1 MATNPKAP
9 TLIEEVRRKQIVD
22 TAIETIA
29 ERGFSHTT
37 LNDIA
42 KKAGVSTG
50 VITYH
55 FKNKDDLIEQSIKK
69 LLDAPNAY
77 VISRVDKQSTHRD
90 RLRAY
95 ITANIEF
102 MREHRSHSVA
112 LIYSFGS
119 IGSEHERHRIM
130 ARQHAKIRKYL
141 AKILRAGQEAKE
153 FGAFHAETVAQI
165 LFATLEGLML
175 QSVLDEDA
183 IDLTLCA
190 EELIHIA
197 ERHVLPRE

>member
-1 MATNPKAP
+1 MAANKKRP
-9 TLIEEVRRKQIVD
+9 TLIEEVRRRQIVD

-29 ERGFSHTT
+29 QRGFSGTT

-42 KKAGVSTG
+42 KNAGVSTG

-69 LLDAPNAY
+69 LLDAPNAH
-77 VISRVDKQSTHRD
+77 VIARVDEQSRHRD

-95 ITANIEF
+95 IIANIEF

-119 IGSEHERHRIM
+119 IGSDQERRRIM

-141 AKILRAGQEAKE
+141 TKILKAGQDTGQ
-153 FGAFHAETVAQI
+153 FGDFHAETVAQI
-165 LFATLEGLML
+165 LFAALEGVML
-175 QSVLDEDA
+175 QWVLDEPA
-183 IDLTLCA
+183 IDLTVCSD
-190 EELIHIA
+190 ELIRIA
-197 ERHVLPRE
+197 ECHVLPKE